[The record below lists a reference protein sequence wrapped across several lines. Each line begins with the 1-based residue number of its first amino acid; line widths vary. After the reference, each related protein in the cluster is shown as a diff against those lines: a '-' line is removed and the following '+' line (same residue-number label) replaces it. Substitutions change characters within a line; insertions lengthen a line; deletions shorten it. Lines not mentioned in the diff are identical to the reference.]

1 MRIGWITGE
10 YPPMQG
16 GVGAYAQ
23 ILAGRVRDLGHECFI
38 FTDQRAASS
47 DGRLPVTAV
56 VRTWTPDAIMRAKR
70 WAQEHQLDVISL
82 QYQTAAYGMSPFIH
96 FAPDLLRPYPVVTT
110 FHDLRFPYL
119 FPKAGALR
127 PWIVRHL
134 ARASAAAIV
143 TNDEDHTAL
152 AARGIAA
159 AVIPIGSNID
169 PTGSQARLRSDADFV
184 IAFFGLVNASKGLD
198 LLIESARTL
207 IDQGVPAKLWLVGA
221 VTGSSDSTN
230 HDYAKQIDAL
240 IDRLALR
247 PHLLQT
253 GYLNDADVAAYL
265 RAADV
270 VALPFKDRASL
281 RRGSLMAALTCG
293 TAIVTTAP
301 AQPVPALDDAVL
313 FCEPTA
319 DSLTAALYALYA
331 EPEQRVHLREAA
343 KSVARQFDWSQ
354 IAERTIAVFKQALES
369 RHTKE
374 TMR

>member
-16 GVGAYAQ
+16 GVGAYTQ

-47 DGRLPVTAV
+47 DGRLPVTAA

-70 WAQEHQLDVISL
+70 WAQEHQLDVINL

-96 FAPDLLRPYPVVTT
+96 FAPDLLSPYPVVTT

-127 PWIVRHL
+127 PWIVRRL

-143 TNDEDHTAL
+143 TNDEDHAAL
-152 AARGIAA
+152 AAYGIAA

-169 PTGSQARLRSDADFV
+169 ATGSQPHPRSDSDFV

-198 LLIESARTL
+198 LLLESIRTL
-207 IDQGVPAKLWLVGA
+207 LDQGVPVKVWLIGA
-221 VTGSSDSTN
+221 VVGSSDLTN
-230 HDYAKQIDAL
+230 VDYAKGIDAL

-247 PHLLQT
+247 SHLLQT
-253 GYLNDADVAAYL
+253 GYLDDADIAAYL

-270 VALPFKDRASL
+270 VALPFRDGASL

-301 AQPVPALDDAVL
+301 AQPIPALEDAVL
-313 FCEPTA
+313 FCEPTSA
-319 DSLTAALYALYA
+319 SLTAALHTLYA
-331 EPEQRVHLREAA
+331 EPEQRVRLREAA
-343 KSVARQFDWSQ
+343 KHAARQFDWDQ
-354 IAERTIAVFKQALES
+354 IAERTIAVFEQARES
-369 RHTKE
+369 QLTRE

>member
-16 GVGAYAQ
+16 GVGAYTQ
-23 ILAGRVRDLGHECFI
+23 ILARHVRDLGHECFI

-47 DGRLPVTAV
+47 DGRLHVTAA
-56 VRTWTPDAIMRAKR
+56 VRKWTPDAIMRAKR

-96 FAPDLLRPYPVVTT
+96 FAPDLLRPFPVVTT

-127 PWIVRHL
+127 PWIVRRL

-143 TNDEDHTAL
+143 TNDEDLAAL
-152 AARGIAA
+152 AAHGIAA

-169 PTGSQARLRSDADFV
+169 PTGSQPHPRSDSDFV

-198 LLIESARTL
+198 LLLESARAL
-207 IDQGVPAKLWLVGA
+207 IDQGVPTKLWLIGA
-221 VTGSSDSTN
+221 VVGSSDSTN
-230 HDYAKQIDAL
+230 LDYAKKIDVI

-253 GYLNDADVAAYL
+253 EFLDDAGVAAYL

-270 VALPFKDRASL
+270 VALPFRDGASL

-301 AQPVPALDDAVL
+301 AQPIPALDDAVL

-319 DSLTAALYALYA
+319 DSLTAALHALYA
-331 EPEQRVHLREAA
+331 EPERRIRLREAA
-343 KSVARQFDWSQ
+343 TRAAHQFDWGQ
-354 IAERTIAVFKQALES
+354 IAERTIAVFERARES
-369 RHTKE
+369 QPTKE
-374 TMR
+374 SMR